1 MVRKSCL
8 NFISPIH
15 YQSRTRSF
23 LARLFFAFQYEHRNE
38 YLIERNELLMLSLF
52 YSPNFFT
59 FSVSGYRSIAPRV
72 CQFRS
77 ENHCLKLHLGS
88 LSRNRFLRS
97 FDRRIPTDKTLYVYR
112 PMHSARCRK
121 RQKIKNRRIKT
132 NEKSSLQHFQIQ

>member
-1 MVRKSCL
+1 ML
-8 NFISPIH
+8 G
-15 YQSRTRSF
+15 SF
-23 LARLFFAFQYEHRNE
+23 LLFSMSIETNTSSNGTNFLCFRNDAFGEKHEARQP
-38 YLIERNELLMLSLF
+38 LF

>member
-1 MVRKSCL
+1 MLLKTYIPSTIRAGQGHSL
-8 NFISPIH
+8 LG
-15 YQSRTRSF
+15 SF
-23 LARLFFAFQYEHRNE
+23 LLFSMSIETNTSSNGTNFLCFRNDAFGEKHEARQP
-38 YLIERNELLMLSLF
+38 LF

-77 ENHCLKLHLGS
+77 ENHCLKPHLGS

-121 RQKIKNRRIKT
+121 RQKIK
-132 NEKSSLQHFQIQ
+132 KSED